1 MDWNHTN
8 AYTIPTHVRS
18 EQVKCRRD
26 ITLSAP
32 VRITFTIGMNKQN
45 TPRPPGT
52 SGRIQNTMSS

>member
-8 AYTIPTHVRS
+8 AYTIPTHVHS
-18 EQVKCRRD
+18 EQVKSRRD

-52 SGRIQNTMSS
+52 SGRIQNAMSS